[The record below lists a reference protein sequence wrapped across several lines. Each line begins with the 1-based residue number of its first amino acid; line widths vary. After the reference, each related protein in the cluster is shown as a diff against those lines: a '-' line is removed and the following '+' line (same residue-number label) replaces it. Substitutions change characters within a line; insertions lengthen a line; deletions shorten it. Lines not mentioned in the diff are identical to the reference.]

1 MKSLLVVAVLVTILT
16 LSSGQAIQIEY
27 FVTLNE
33 DTPGPALPCH
43 TLSHYLENTT
53 KYFTS
58 NTRISFLHGMH
69 KINKSG
75 MLHIQDD
82 SSLTLTGNNVSSKS
96 ACTCLTPASLII

>member
-16 LSSGQAIQIEY
+16 LS
-27 FVTLNE
+27 
-33 DTPGPALPCH
+33 PALPCH